1 MRIGVF
7 ICHCGLN
14 IAGVINIPKVMKS
27 VKDFE
32 NVVYVEDNTY
42 SCSASGTE
50 GIKDSISE
58 HDLDR
63 VVVAACTPRT
73 HEYLYRS
80 ICEEAGLNP
89 YLFQFV
95 NIREQCSW
103 VHSSEPEDATKKAIE
118 LIRMG
123 VAKAALLEPLDEKE
137 VEVEPSAMV
146 IGAGVSGM
154 TAALSIA
161 KHGFRVYLIEKKPEV
176 GGMLEDHNLLFPT
189 DQDASE
195 LLELYKDE
203 ISREG
208 KIKLLTSTTLKKV
221 DGFIGNFNV
230 TVESQGEE
238 VNFKVGAIIVATGA
252 VAFEPKGL
260 YGYGDYECVMTQL
273 QFQKASKDK
282 KIENPKN
289 VVMIQCAGSRG
300 APGGVPYCSRICCI
314 SALKNAVHIKER
326 NTNAKVYLLFREMQT
341 HGPRYEDYYK
351 RAKEKGVRF
360 VRYDL
365 EKQPE
370 VTKKNGE
377 LNVKVYNKV
386 LQEEIEIPSDLVVLS
401 TPIIPQQDA
410 KNLSEILR
418 VSLGMDNFFLETHIK
433 LRPAEFTTDGV
444 YLCGTAHA
452 PKDIHESV
460 INALGAAAKALI
472 PLEKGR
478 VRAEAMTARINED
491 ICIGCGKCVNVCPYE
506 AISLDEIEGVAKVVE
521 VMCKGCGSCSVKCP
535 VGAVQISFYRDE
547 QILAMIDNLFMS

>member
-14 IAGVINIPKVMKS
+14 IAGVIDIPKVMKS

-32 NVVYVEDNTY
+32 NVVYVEDNIY
-42 SCSASGTE
+42 SCSASGTKR
-50 GIKDSISE
+50 IRDSISE
-58 HDLDR
+58 HDLER

-80 ICEEAGLNP
+80 ICAEAGLNP

-103 VHSSEPEDATKKAIE
+103 VHTGEPEDATKKAIE

-123 VAKAALLEPLDEKE
+123 VAKAAFLEPLEEKE

-146 IGAGVSGM
+146 IGAGVAGM

-176 GGMLEDHNLLFPT
+176 GGMLDDHNLLFPT

-203 ISREG
+203 INREG

-230 TVESQGEE
+230 TVERQGEE
-238 VNFKVGAIIVATGA
+238 VNFKVGVIIVATGA

-260 YGYGDYECVMTQL
+260 YGYGDYECVMTQF
-273 QFQKASKDK
+273 QFQKALKDN
-282 KIENPKN
+282 KIGNLNN

-300 APGGVPYCSRICCI
+300 VPGGVPYCSRICCI

-326 NTNAKVYLLFREMQT
+326 NTNSKVYILFREMQT

-365 EKQPE
+365 EQQPE

-401 TPIIPQQDA
+401 TPLVPQQDV
-410 KNLSEILR
+410 KDLSEILR
-418 VSLGMDNFFLETHIK
+418 VSLGLNNFFLETHIK
-433 LRPAEFTTDGV
+433 LRPAEFSTDGV

-452 PKDIHESV
+452 PKDVHESV

-472 PLEKGR
+472 PMEKGR
-478 VRAEAMTARINED
+478 VKAEAMTATVNPNRCTACEL
-491 ICIGCGKCVNVCPYE
+491 CILVCAYN
-506 AISLDEIEGVAKVVE
+506 AIEIEETRMGKTAKVNSAL
-521 VMCKGCGSCSVKCP
+521 CKGCGTCAATCRCS
-535 VGAVQISFYRDE
+535 A
-547 QILAMIDNLFMS
+547 IDIKGFTDMQMSLIINALR